1 MQLLWHKGDKNLHAR
16 NERNPNID
24 RDAKHQMMPILRIT
38 AEAQEKQQ
46 KNTVHVEDLVVHR
59 RSSYERGD
67 SSPPPPPGF
76 PPYLLHHSHRSGSG
90 AGGGGFF
97 PSGAMGGGNTPTPTS
112 SKYYDQHD
120 ANNTTSTFVFSGGGK
135 TTGNKKGVY
144 GTNKN
149 GNSGTRYKC
158 KSPCSLGKNRADGKQ
173 ETDAS
178 MESREEAIEKGG
190 IKNNGIIDPNLFAE
204 AKETM
209 NF

>member
-1 MQLLWHKGDKNLHAR
+1 
-16 NERNPNID
+16 
-24 RDAKHQMMPILRIT
+24 
-38 AEAQEKQQ
+38 
-46 KNTVHVEDLVVHR
+46 
-59 RSSYERGD
+59 
-67 SSPPPPPGF
+67 
-76 PPYLLHHSHRSGSG
+76 
-90 AGGGGFF
+90 
-97 PSGAMGGGNTPTPTS
+97 MGGGNTPTPTS